1 VTDEKQLLDI
11 FDELLQAHEALLSLV
26 HEKKDI
32 LIQGQLD
39 KLSAL
44 TVQEWRWI
52 QRIES
57 LEKERIS
64 HVSVFAREKGLAE
77 ESLTARQLPSLLGD
91 PFLSARMKGLI
102 ERLTSVLD
110 ELKKANELNA
120 QLLRQSLTFVQM
132 TLDLLTDTSNSIQYH
147 ERGTT
152 SSAPRR
158 SFFDAKV

>member
-1 VTDEKQLLDI
+1 VTDEKQLLAI
-11 FDELLQAHEALLSLV
+11 FDELLQAHEALLSLAQ
-26 HEKKDI
+26 EKKDI
-32 LIQGQLD
+32 LIKGELD

-44 TVQEWRWI
+44 TGQEWRWI

-57 LEKERIS
+57 LEKERMS
-64 HVSVFAREKGLAE
+64 HVSTFAREKGMAE
-77 ESLTARQLPSLLGD
+77 ESLTARQLPSLLGE
-91 PFLSARMKGLI
+91 PSLSARMKVMI

-120 QLLRQSLTFVQM
+120 QLLRQSLAFVQM
-132 TLDLLTDTSNSIQYH
+132 TLDLLTDIPNSFQYH

-152 SSAPRR
+152 ASAPRR